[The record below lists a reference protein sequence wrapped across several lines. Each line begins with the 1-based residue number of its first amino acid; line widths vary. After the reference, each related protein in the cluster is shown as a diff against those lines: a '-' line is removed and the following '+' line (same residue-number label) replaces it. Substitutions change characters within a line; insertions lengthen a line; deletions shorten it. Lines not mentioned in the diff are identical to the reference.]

1 MSRVKIENDQLII
14 TMEGIRKYFASKGE
28 ISIPLC
34 NLDEV
39 TTGILWKE
47 LPNRLDKIVGANAN
61 SIYLGGTFIH
71 EDGVVFYDLRR
82 KEDAVVISLKDSEN
96 DPVTVHK
103 KEIIRLVIGVDN
115 PEETVEYIKK
125 SLKRN

>member
-1 MSRVKIENDQLII
+1 MARIKIEDNNLVI
-14 TMEGIRKYFASKGE
+14 TMKGARKFFALKGE
-28 ISIPLC
+28 ISIPLQ
-34 NLDEV
+34 NVQEATIGLM
-39 TTGILWKE
+39 WKD
-47 LPNRLDKIVGANAN
+47 LPGLLDKVAGTNGN
-61 SIYLGGTFIH
+61 SFYLGGTFIQ
-71 EDGVVFYDLRR
+71 DGDKVFYDIKR